1 MFDYSIHKIFCP
13 LCKRTREEFAKSSG
27 TNYYIKGHGDN
38 IYYKDTCSLCGKSY
52 YLISG
57 NYGIIEMR
65 INGLSLEEAIE
76 KKKQIIRDEKDESFQ
91 RSRNFIAR
99 SRDEYCQLNQREIEI
114 IEETCKKIYG
124 IDENDLVI
132 PAELVNKDDLIV
144 ESVWMS

>member
-13 LCKRTREEFAKSSG
+13 LCKRTREELAKGSG

-57 NYGIIEMR
+57 HEGFIESRFTGIAMEDALKNKINELEKSFRLFYGI
-65 INGLSLEEAIE
+65 E
-76 KKKQIIRDEKDESFQ
+76 KHHELWES
-91 RSRNFIAR
+91 NVKCIT
-99 SRDEYCQLNQREIEI
+99 EI
-114 IEETCKKIYG
+114 CKKIYSM
-124 IDENDLVI
+124 DENDLVI